1 MTYQKAK
8 EEIVESSPQKTDAGK
23 EELYLYSLRK
33 MDAAWELKHSENV
46 PIH

>member
-8 EEIVESSPQKTDAGK
+8 EEIIESSPQKTDAGK
-23 EELYLYSLRK
+23 EELYLYSL

>member
-23 EELYLYSLRK
+23 EELYLSL
-33 MDAAWELKHSENV
+33 
-46 PIH
+46 IHI